1 MKSIRIVADD
11 RERKSGIPQLLKTIG
26 IDVEIKTLAIGDYI
40 VAPETIIERK
50 SVRDLIS
57 SIFDGRLF
65 DQCTRLKDN
74 FERPAILVEGNL
86 DELDEITENP
96 LIFYGA
102 ISTVVMEFGIP
113 VIPTPS
119 ATHTAKLLSVMASKK
134 ENTTKGP
141 YIKKV
146 RKTTDIQQQQI
157 TILCSLPG
165 VGEKFAI
172 RMLEKFKTPLRAL
185 CATNA
190 ELLKIEGMG
199 ESRAK
204 RIRDTLNKTTKDID
218 DEKKDDTQTKLE
230 D

>member
-11 RERKSGIPQLLKTIG
+11 RERKSGIPQLLQTIG
-26 IDVEIKTLAIGDYI
+26 MDVEIKTLVIGDYI
-40 VAPETIIERK
+40 VAPETVIERK
-50 SVRDLIS
+50 SVRDLVS

-134 ENTTKGP
+134 ENSTKGP

-146 RKTTDIQQQQI
+146 RKSADVQQQQI

-204 RIRDTLNKTTKDID
+204 RIRDMLNKTTKDAD
-218 DEKKDDTQTKLE
+218 DKKDDTQTKL
-230 D
+230 